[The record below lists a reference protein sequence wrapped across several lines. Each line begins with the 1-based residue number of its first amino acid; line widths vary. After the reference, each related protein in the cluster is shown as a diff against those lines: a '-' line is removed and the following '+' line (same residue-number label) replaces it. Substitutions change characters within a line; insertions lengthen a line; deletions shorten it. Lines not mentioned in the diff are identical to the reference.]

1 MNAATIKLHLRFGE
15 TNRLRIVEISNL
27 SVLALAAPRTDFDS
41 LLERAE
47 LARAGVYL
55 LIGEKVGK
63 KKPLAY
69 IGEAEN
75 VRERL
80 KQHSA
85 KDFWTHAFILTDKD
99 ENLTKAHV
107 RYLEG
112 RLLHLSK
119 AASRYE
125 IQNTQGS
132 GAKLP
137 ESEKETAEFYLTWV
151 CQLLPILGCDLLVA
165 NAERQEVPEIKTPKS
180 AEFRKALEGLGATV
194 KSKHREML
202 RTHYLA
208 PAHKLTARQMAERIG
223 YAGFGAANLHYG
235 RLGRLVGKKLGLPQ
249 EDCHI
254 GVLVEF
260 IRPNTEG
267 NSEWVWIMRP
277 EVAKALEALGWI

>member
-137 ESEKETAEFYLTWV
+137 ESEKETAEF
-151 CQLLPILGCDLLVA
+151 
-165 NAERQEVPEIKTPKS
+165 
-180 AEFRKALEGLGATV
+180 
-194 KSKHREML
+194 
-202 RTHYLA
+202 
-208 PAHKLTARQMAERIG
+208 
-223 YAGFGAANLHYG
+223 
-235 RLGRLVGKKLGLPQ
+235 
-249 EDCHI
+249 
-254 GVLVEF
+254 
-260 IRPNTEG
+260 
-267 NSEWVWIMRP
+267 
-277 EVAKALEALGWI
+277 